1 MAQIDGSS
9 FSTASEDTTKRL
21 TRVMIL
27 HPIACGLAFIAFL
40 LALGSGM
47 FGTFLA
53 SLVSSVTCVLAMI
66 VMATDFVTFGLVK
79 RHVNHDNSGS
89 HAYYSAGMWTLVA
102 AVIILFFASLIVFLS
117 CFSARMH
124 GGGGASKGN
133 GYVGAQAATTPTR
146 PRRRFWPRRTRY

>member
-47 FGTFLA
+47 LGTFLA
-53 SLVSSVTCVLAMI
+53 SLVSSVTFILAI
-66 VMATDFVTFGLVK
+66 VVMATDFVTFGLVK
-79 RHVNHDNSGS
+79 RHVDHDDSGS

-102 AVIILFFASLIVFLS
+102 AVIILFLASLIVFLS
-117 CFSARMH
+117 CFSVRMH
-124 GGGGASKGN
+124 RGSKGN
-133 GYVGAQAATTPTR
+133 GYVGAQAATPSR